1 MKNEKDDL
9 IYDDDE
15 AVKFIF
21 SSLPEHLQKKYTI
34 DDVDYF
40 LDILYEYYEKN
51 GLLDEESE
59 EEVELDEDEMLAYV
73 CKCIKKDKECTLNP
87 DDMPYFLD
95 GEFKYCESIGIIN
108 D

>member
-21 SSLPEHLQKKYTI
+21 NSLPEHLQKKYTI
-34 DDVDYF
+34 
-40 LDILYEYYEKN
+40 
-51 GLLDEESE
+51 DEESE